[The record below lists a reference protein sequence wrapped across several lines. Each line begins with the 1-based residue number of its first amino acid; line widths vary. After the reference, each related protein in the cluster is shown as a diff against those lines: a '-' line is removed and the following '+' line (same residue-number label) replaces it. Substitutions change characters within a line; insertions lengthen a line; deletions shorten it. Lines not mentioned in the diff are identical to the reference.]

1 MPNIAKNMDNLLKT
15 NEKVQ
20 RVTFQPN
27 TAGAIRQVLPETK
40 EVVEEML
47 GETEQEELENKAIN
61 KIR

>member
-27 TAGAIRQVLPETK
+27 TAGAIRQVLQETK